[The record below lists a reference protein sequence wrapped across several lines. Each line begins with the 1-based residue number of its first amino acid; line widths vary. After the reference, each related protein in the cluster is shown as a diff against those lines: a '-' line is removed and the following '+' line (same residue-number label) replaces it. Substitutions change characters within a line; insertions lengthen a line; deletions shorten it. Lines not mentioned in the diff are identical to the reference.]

1 MKTRNNDRGGEHLR
15 KLQKRIGGQASS
27 LSRPAGFRPADFF
40 CNFRRCAYR
49 GAGNLKWGRIL
60 FFGLLL
66 GSVSFVLGE
75 NVSTS
80 SGTPTPNAA
89 LNPANEAPAVG
100 SLFIR
105 QYRVNGGSD
114 LLPRVQIESA
124 VYPFLGPG
132 RTENDVEQARA
143 ALEKAFRDKGYQTVT
158 VQIPPQQVRRGVVV
172 LQVVEGKIGR
182 LRVKGAHYYLPS
194 AIKNAAPSMAEGTV
208 PDFNAVQK
216 DIVALNQIPGRQ
228 VTPVL
233 RPGVVPGTYDI
244 DLNVKDSLPLHSSLE
259 LNNRYSLSTTVLRL
273 NGSISYDNLWQL
285 GHKIGA
291 SFQIAPERLTDAEVF
306 SGFYVAPIPNVEGLS
321 LMFQGTKQNSDVST
335 LGGPAVAGN
344 GDTIGGRALITLPT
358 GTNYYQSFNTGIDYK
373 HQYQN
378 VVFGPITYYPIC
390 ANYSLTLT
398 GSGSVT
404 ELNLGVNFSLRG
416 VSGNQTA
423 FQSRGTQGDASY
435 IYLRG
440 DLSRTQDLPQGFQLF
455 GKLQGQ
461 LSDQPLLD
469 TEQFGGG
476 GYSTARGYL
485 EATQLGDDAL
495 FGTLELRSPSIGSCF
510 GKVGDKINDWRF
522 FVFTDNGV
530 LAFVDPLPQTQ
541 SKFTLSSVGIG
552 TRAQAFGYFNGEI
565 DLGVPLISK
574 DLTGVPNYLITF
586 RVWADF

>member
-1 MKTRNNDRGGEHLR
+1 MTFNLNPSTLW
-15 KLQKRIGGQASS
+15 QAI
-27 LSRPAGFRPADFF
+27 PVGIV
-40 CNFRRCAYR
+40 NAYR
-49 GAGNLKWGRIL
+49 EALLLRQFLLW
-60 FFGLLL
+60 FFVIL
-66 GSVSFVLGE
+66 GSVDSMLLAAQEPSPSPTKTE
-75 NVSTS
+75 NEKT
-80 SGTPTPNAA
+80 
-89 LNPANEAPAVG
+89 AVAGQEIG
-100 SLFIR
+100 SLYIR
-105 QYRVNGGSD
+105 QYRVEGGSD

-124 VYPFLGPG
+124 VYPYLGPG
-132 RTENDVEQARA
+132 RTENDVEQARV
-143 ALEKAFRDKGYQTVT
+143 ALEKAFRDKGYQTVA

-172 LQVVEGKIGR
+172 LQVIEGKVGR

-194 AIKNAAPSMAEGTV
+194 AIKAGAPSMAEGAV

-233 RPGVVPGTYDI
+233 RPAVVPGTYDI

-273 NGSISYDNLWQL
+273 NGSVSYDNLWQL

-291 SFQIAPERLTDAEVF
+291 SFQVAPERLTDAEVF

-321 LMFQGTKQNSDVST
+321 LMIQGTKQNSNVST
-335 LGGPAVAGN
+335 LGGPAVSGN
-344 GDTIGGRALITLPT
+344 GDSLGGHALITLPS
-358 GTNYYQSFNTGIDYK
+358 GKDYYQSFNTGLDYK
-373 HQYQN
+373 HN
-378 VVFGPITYYPIC
+378 DKNLVFGDITYYPIT
-390 ANYSLTLT
+390 ANYSLTMT

-416 VSGNQTA
+416 VSGDQTV
-423 FQSRGTQGDASY
+423 FQSRGTQEDASY

-440 DLSRTQDLPQGFQLF
+440 DLSRTQDLPAGFQLY

-469 TEQFGGG
+469 SEQFGGG

-495 FGTLELRSPSIGSCF
+495 FGTLELRTPSIGPWF
-510 GKVGDKINDWRF
+510 GKLGDKLNDWRF
-522 FVFTDNGV
+522 FVFTDDGL
-530 LAFVDPLPQTQ
+530 LAFVDPLPETH
-541 SKFTLSSVGIG
+541 SHFTLASVGIG
-552 TRAQAFGYFNGEI
+552 SRAQVYEHLNGEI
-565 DLGVPLISK
+565 LVGLPLISK

>member
-1 MKTRNNDRGGEHLR
+1 
-15 KLQKRIGGQASS
+15 
-27 LSRPAGFRPADFF
+27 
-40 CNFRRCAYR
+40 
-49 GAGNLKWGRIL
+49 
-60 FFGLLL
+60 
-66 GSVSFVLGE
+66 
-75 NVSTS
+75 
-80 SGTPTPNAA
+80 
-89 LNPANEAPAVG
+89 
-100 SLFIR
+100 
-105 QYRVNGGSD
+105 
-114 LLPRVQIESA
+114 
-124 VYPFLGPG
+124 
-132 RTENDVEQARA
+132 
-143 ALEKAFRDKGYQTVT
+143 
-158 VQIPPQQVRRGVVV
+158 
-172 LQVVEGKIGR
+172 
-182 LRVKGAHYYLPS
+182 
-194 AIKNAAPSMAEGTV
+194 MAEGTV

-378 VVFGPITYYPIC
+378 VVFGSITYYPIC

-416 VSGNQTA
+416 VSGNQTV

-495 FGTLELRSPSIGSCF
+495 FGTLELRSPSIKSCF
-510 GKVGDKINDWRF
+510 GKLGDKINDWRF